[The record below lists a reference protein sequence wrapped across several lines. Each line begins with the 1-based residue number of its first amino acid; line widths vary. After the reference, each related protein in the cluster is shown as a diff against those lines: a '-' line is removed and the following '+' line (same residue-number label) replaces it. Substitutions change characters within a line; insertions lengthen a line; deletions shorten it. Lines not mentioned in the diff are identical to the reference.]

1 MTIALI
7 CAVIFLFW
15 LVLLAWYEWPRYVYV
30 VRRRCWTSNTDII
43 IATYTKRKRAED
55 HVRSM
60 VLNRI
65 NAMELDDLLI
75 LCYELGMSGL
85 GKQPLEIL
93 RELVI
98 AQVSTPKEKVYLL
111 ENSSYRTVKS
121 WLKIY
126 TPGAVRLQ

>member
-15 LVLLAWYEWPRYVYV
+15 LVLLAWCEWPRYVYV

-43 IATYTKRKRAED
+43 VATYTKRKRAED

-60 VLNRI
+60 VFNRI
-65 NAMELDDLLI
+65 NAMEWDDLLI
-75 LCYELGMSGL
+75 LCHELGMSGL
-85 GKQPLEIL
+85 GRQSVDIL
-93 RELVI
+93 RELTI
-98 AQVSTPKEKVYLL
+98 AEMMFRPSHYHVV
-111 ENSSYRTVKS
+111 RS

-126 TPGAVRLQ
+126 TPEAIRLQ